1 MAFQGTAMLSN
12 LIIIIPYL
20 STTTTTH
27 NDSYPHSDIIGVGG
41 CVVGHTQLEFGV
53 KIIIVIYGYK
63 YDYKCTSWSP
73 RAIQF
78 QSFLISKAQ
87 VHSRCVFLSSSVNRL
102 FTLYVPLAIIPEGAS
117 STGVV

>member
-1 MAFQGTAMLSN
+1 MTHILTAILLGSGAV
-12 LIIIIPYL
+12 LW
-20 STTTTTH
+20 
-27 NDSYPHSDIIGVGG
+27 
-41 CVVGHTQLEFGV
+41 GHTQLEFGV